1 MHDSSLLLVWCFAL
15 RGTVYPQ
22 RPIDQTLPAGERAA
36 GARNA
41 GIHWVA
47 ACVRCRIPGMSRD
60 DEDRILHGL
69 YYYRE
74 SIDEDV
80 QVTSEQLLWLAM
92 HPLAEGEAWHRDGKL
107 QSLDASEFPQEI
119 RVKLLTAKLELPLR
133 YLQYRRLI
141 TYARRSDGM
150 LYAAV
155 TFAGAD
161 RAIRL
166 HTRRGRMDLW
176 YREHRDG
183 VIGMTITILISLIT
197 ALVTVLVV
205 NKMLR
210 L

>member
-1 MHDSSLLLVWCFAL
+1 
-15 RGTVYPQ
+15 
-22 RPIDQTLPAGERAA
+22 
-36 GARNA
+36 
-41 GIHWVA
+41 
-47 ACVRCRIPGMSRD
+47 MSRA
-60 DEDRILHGL
+60 DEDRVLHGL

-80 QVTSEQLLWLAM
+80 QLSGDEILWLAM
-92 HPLAEGEAWHRDGKL
+92 HPLREGDAWHNNGEL
-107 QSLDASEFPQEI
+107 QTVDATEFPVEI
-119 RVKLLTAKLELPLR
+119 RAKLLTAKLELPLR

-166 HTRRGRMDLW
+166 HTRRGRADLW

-183 VIGMTITILISLIT
+183 IIGVSITVLISVIT
-197 ALVTVLVV
+197 ALITVLVAG
-205 NKMLR
+205 KILR
-210 L
+210 P

>member
-1 MHDSSLLLVWCFAL
+1 
-15 RGTVYPQ
+15 
-22 RPIDQTLPAGERAA
+22 
-36 GARNA
+36 
-41 GIHWVA
+41 
-47 ACVRCRIPGMSRD
+47 MSRD

-74 SIDEDV
+74 NIDEDV
-80 QVTSEQLLWLAM
+80 QVSGDQLLWLAM
-92 HPLAEGEAWHRDGKL
+92 HPLREGEAWHKDGKL
-107 QSLDASEFPQEI
+107 QSLDASEFPEDV
-119 RVKLLTAKLELPLR
+119 RAKLITAKLELPLR

-150 LYAAV
+150 FYAAV

-183 VIGMTITILISLIT
+183 VIGMGITVLISLAT
-197 ALVTVLVV
+197 ALITVIVT
-205 NKMLR
+205 NKILR
-210 L
+210 P

>member
-1 MHDSSLLLVWCFAL
+1 
-15 RGTVYPQ
+15 
-22 RPIDQTLPAGERAA
+22 
-36 GARNA
+36 
-41 GIHWVA
+41 
-47 ACVRCRIPGMSRD
+47 MSRD

-74 SIDEDV
+74 SIDENV

-92 HPLAEGEAWHRDGKL
+92 HPLRDGEAWRRDGEL
-107 QSLDASEFPQEI
+107 QSLDASTFPEDI
-119 RVKLLTAKLELPLR
+119 RAKLLTVKIDLPLR

-141 TYARRSDGM
+141 TFARRSDGTV
-150 LYAAV
+150 YAAV

-183 VIGMTITILISLIT
+183 IFGMSITVLISLIT
-197 ALVTVLVV
+197 ALITIVALS
-205 NKMLR
+205 R
-210 L
+210 LLKP

>member
-1 MHDSSLLLVWCFAL
+1 
-15 RGTVYPQ
+15 
-22 RPIDQTLPAGERAA
+22 
-36 GARNA
+36 
-41 GIHWVA
+41 
-47 ACVRCRIPGMSRD
+47 MSRD

-74 SIDEDV
+74 NIDEDV
-80 QVTSEQLLWLAM
+80 QVSSEQLLWLAM
-92 HPLAEGEAWHRDGKL
+92 HPLEEGDAWLKDGNL
-107 QSLDASEFPQEI
+107 QSLDASSFPGEI
-119 RVKLLTAKLELPLR
+119 RAKLITAKLELPLR

-141 TYARRSDGM
+141 TYAKRSDGM

-183 VIGMTITILISLIT
+183 IVGVTITILIAFIT
-197 ALVTVLVV
+197 ALITVLVID
-205 NKMLR
+205 KILR
-210 L
+210 F

>member
-1 MHDSSLLLVWCFAL
+1 
-15 RGTVYPQ
+15 
-22 RPIDQTLPAGERAA
+22 
-36 GARNA
+36 
-41 GIHWVA
+41 
-47 ACVRCRIPGMSRD
+47 MSRD

-74 SIDEDV
+74 NIDEDV

-92 HPLAEGEAWHRDGKL
+92 HPLAEGEAWHADGKL
-107 QSLDASEFPQEI
+107 QSLDPSEFPGEI
-119 RVKLLTAKLELPLR
+119 RGKLLPAKLERPLR
-133 YLQYRRLI
+133 YLQSPRLI

-183 VIGMTITILISLIT
+183 VIGVTITVLISLIT
-197 ALVTVLVV
+197 ALVTALVV
-205 NKMLR
+205 SKLLR
-210 L
+210 P

>member
-1 MHDSSLLLVWCFAL
+1 
-15 RGTVYPQ
+15 
-22 RPIDQTLPAGERAA
+22 
-36 GARNA
+36 
-41 GIHWVA
+41 
-47 ACVRCRIPGMSRD
+47 MSRD

-74 SIDEDV
+74 NIDEDV
-80 QVTSEQLLWLAM
+80 QVTREQLLWLAM
-92 HPLAEGEAWHRDGKL
+92 HPLREGEAWNKNGQL
-107 QSLDASEFPQEI
+107 QSLNPSEFPEEI
-119 RVKLLTAKLELPLR
+119 RGKLITAKLELPLR

-166 HTRRGRMDLW
+166 HTGRGRTDLW

-183 VIGMTITILISLIT
+183 IAGVSITILISFIT
-197 ALVTVLVV
+197 ALITILVV
-205 NKMLR
+205 NKILR
-210 L
+210 F

>member
-1 MHDSSLLLVWCFAL
+1 
-15 RGTVYPQ
+15 
-22 RPIDQTLPAGERAA
+22 
-36 GARNA
+36 
-41 GIHWVA
+41 
-47 ACVRCRIPGMSRD
+47 MSRD

-74 SIDEDV
+74 KIDEDV
-80 QVTSEQLLWLAM
+80 QLTSEQLLWLAM
-92 HPLAEGEAWHRDGKL
+92 HPMREGEAWNKEGKL
-107 QSLDASEFPQEI
+107 QSMDASEFPEEI
-119 RVKLLTAKLELPLR
+119 RSKLITAKLELPLR

-183 VIGMTITILISLIT
+183 IVGMSMTVLISFIT
-197 ALVTVLVV
+197 ALLTVLALS
-205 NKMLR
+205 KILR
-210 L
+210 F

>member
-1 MHDSSLLLVWCFAL
+1 
-15 RGTVYPQ
+15 
-22 RPIDQTLPAGERAA
+22 
-36 GARNA
+36 
-41 GIHWVA
+41 
-47 ACVRCRIPGMSRD
+47 MSRD

-74 SIDEDV
+74 NIDEDV
-80 QVTSEQLLWLAM
+80 QVSSEQLLWLAM
-92 HPLAEGEAWHRDGKL
+92 HTLREADAWHTDGKL
-107 QSLDASEFPQEI
+107 QSLDASEFPVEI
-119 RVKLLTAKLELPLR
+119 RAKLMTAKLELPLR

-183 VIGMTITILISLIT
+183 IVGVTITVLISLIT
-197 ALVTVLVV
+197 ALVTVLVTS
-205 NKMLR
+205 KILR
-210 L
+210 P

>member
-1 MHDSSLLLVWCFAL
+1 
-15 RGTVYPQ
+15 
-22 RPIDQTLPAGERAA
+22 
-36 GARNA
+36 
-41 GIHWVA
+41 
-47 ACVRCRIPGMSRD
+47 MSRD

-80 QVTSEQLLWLAM
+80 QVSSNELLWLAM
-92 HPLAEGEAWHRDGKL
+92 HPLRDGAAWLKDGML
-107 QSLDASEFPQEI
+107 QSLDAADFPVDI
-119 RVKLLTAKLELPLR
+119 RAKLLTAKLELPLR

-141 TYARRSDGM
+141 KYARRSDGM

-176 YREHRDG
+176 YRENKDG
-183 VIGMTITILISLIT
+183 IVGVAITILVSLLTALIT
-197 ALVTVLVV
+197 VLAMIR
-205 NKMLR
+205 MLKP
-210 L
+210 